1 MSENRADACSGRASE
16 ERSAFTSETFNIQYY
31 FLAGRSRRGAHTS
44 SRADRRLAL
53 PAFFRLRVKRTE
65 NTAGGESKIK
75 NCTRGTAQHNRAINR
90 KKTISQ
96 LAALSNH

>member
-44 SRADRRLAL
+44 FSGG
-53 PAFFRLRVKRTE
+53 PAACFASLFLDY
-65 NTAGGESKIK
+65 A
-75 NCTRGTAQHNRAINR
+75 
-90 KKTISQ
+90 
-96 LAALSNH
+96 

>member
-16 ERSAFTSETFNIQYY
+16 ERSAFTSETFNIQRC

-53 PAFFRLRVKRTE
+53 PAFFSLRLKRPEETGRGSVRSRTAPEGPHNTTE
-65 NTAGGESKIK
+65 E
-75 NCTRGTAQHNRAINR
+75 
-90 KKTISQ
+90 ISAKLQ
-96 LAALSNH
+96 YPTVGLSITT

>member
-53 PAFFRLRVKRTE
+53 PASFRLRVKRTE
-65 NTAGGESKIK
+65 ETGGGEAQIK
-75 NCTRGTAQHNRAINR
+75 NCTRGTEQHNRGNKR
-90 KKTISQ
+90 KSTISH
-96 LAALSNH
+96 LWGSS